1 MPYNV
6 TRDEVLS
13 SAGTWGDF
21 SRFLQI
27 LPSVVWNTDMSN
39 DVLVRGG
46 NPSENLYVVDGIEV
60 PNINVSGM

>member
-1 MPYNV
+1 
-6 TRDEVLS
+6 
-13 SAGTWGDF
+13 
-21 SRFLQI
+21 
-27 LPSVVWNTDMSN
+27 MSN